1 MVKSRFELME
11 ENLRKLRESGEKIV
25 GEPLDPAE
33 HKVRKEKKTRYARRG
48 MNNGLFLF

>member
-25 GEPLDPAE
+25 GEPLDPIE
-33 HKVRKEKKTRYARRG
+33 HKPRREKKTRYATK
-48 MNNGLFLF
+48 